1 MDIDIKQL
9 KYYHPILRELLP
21 WLEETTG
28 LRFKITS
35 QYRIGDEGVHGTL
48 PLRATDLRCRN
59 QLIGEAIAHF
69 INSEWCY
76 DHIRPDMLCA
86 VLHGEGTNLHLHIQ
100 VHPNTRIR

>member
-1 MDIDIKQL
+1 MNLDIKQL
-9 KYYHPILRELLP
+9 AYYHPILRELLL
-21 WLEETTG
+21 WLEEVTG
-28 LRFKITS
+28 LTFTITS

-48 PLRATDLRCRN
+48 PLRADDLRIRHKAV
-59 QLIGEAIAHF
+59 GEAIATA